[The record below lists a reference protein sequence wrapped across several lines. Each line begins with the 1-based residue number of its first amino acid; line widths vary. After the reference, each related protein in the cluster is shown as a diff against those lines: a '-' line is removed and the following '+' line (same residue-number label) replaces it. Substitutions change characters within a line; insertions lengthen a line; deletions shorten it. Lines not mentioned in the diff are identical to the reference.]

1 MLSLV
6 GPDSP
11 TTYGVPDLVD
21 IVRLIDARLDERQ
34 KDLGAENGRADLSF
48 IGHSMGGF
56 VVTNAV
62 RILSDVF
69 SPAAATTSRSAI
81 ASVFAQGRRRYLR
94 SGSEGRHGCDR
105 SDRAR
110 LRR

>member
-1 MLSLV
+1 MAVIPITLFLLRV
-6 GPDSP
+6 IVYFRDGYRA

-34 KDLGAENGRADLSF
+34 RELGKENVRADLSF

-62 RILSDVF
+62 RILTDVF
-69 SPAAATTSRSAI
+69 SPAAMPTM
-81 ASVFAQGRRRYLR
+81 V
-94 SGSEGRHGCDR
+94 SGEKEPRDR
-105 SDRAR
+105 S
-110 LRR
+110 